1 MMSLPQNYAERVYA
15 GVLGKA
21 IGVFLGHPFELWTY
35 QQVMEELGEITG
47 YVSDRFNNSP
57 VVVTDDDLAGTF
69 TFLRALPDYGCS
81 LDLTAEQVGQTWL
94 NYLVEGRTLIWW
106 GGLGNST
113 EHTAYLNLKRGIP
126 APRSGSIAQNGR
138 VVAEQLGSQIFID
151 GFAMVAGGDPAL
163 AADLARRA
171 ASVSHDGEALYAA
184 QVMAA
189 MEAQAFVEPDLTR
202 CVDTALDFIPHDSDI
217 YQLIQNLRGWHAA
230 EPDWRVAR
238 EKLEAGYGYDSYP
251 GVCHVVPNHGLIH
264 LSLLYGGDDFQEAMK
279 IVNTSGWD
287 TDCNAGNVGCFLGIK
302 NGLAAFDGPVDWRGP
317 IADRFYMPSADGGRA
332 ITDAVRES
340 IEVINLRRRLDGETL
355 LIPKQGARFH
365 FEFPGAVQGFETTD
379 ETLHV
384 ENVFGNSGLGKRSL
398 ALRYDLRQPGVPL
411 RAATPTFIPE
421 EFKTATQLT
430 SEELTASPTL
440 YPGQRIRASL
450 KADADNPAAVGARL
464 FISFYGADD
473 VIEHAVG
480 ELFWISPGIT
490 TEMAWTL
497 PDLRGRPVV
506 AVGVQ
511 VESDQAQQGSV
522 YLDWLTWDGA
532 PRAWLGDPGDG
543 GSMWRRAWV
552 NACSAAERDQHPDP
566 KQRHATF
573 LVQNEGRGL
582 YLQGTQEWTNYAVLA
597 EINVTTARAHGV
609 AACVQGLRR
618 YYALLLD
625 MAGQARL
632 VKMFDGQETVLAQG
646 DFAWKTGANVA
657 FRLETCGGK
666 LKAAL
671 NGQVLFEVE
680 DAERPF
686 THGSMAY
693 VIEEGCLRSQAMR
706 IEPIVCGE

>member
-1 MMSLPQNYAERVYA
+1 MSSPHNYAERVYA

-47 YVSDRFNNSP
+47 YVSHRFDSP

-69 TFLRALPDYGCS
+69 TFLRALPDYGCC
-81 LDLTAEQVGQTWL
+81 LDLTPAQIGQTWL

-138 VVAEQLGSQIFID
+138 IVAEQLGSQIFID

-171 ASVSHDGEALYAA
+171 ASVSHDGEAIYAA

-202 CVDTALDFIPHDSDI
+202 CVDTALDFIPCDSDI
-217 YQLIQNLRGWHAA
+217 YRLIQNLREWHAV
-230 EPDWRVAR
+230 EPDWRVTR

-340 IEVINLRRRLDGETL
+340 IEVINLRRRLDGEPL
-355 LIPKQGARFH
+355 LQPKQGARFH

-450 KADADNPAAVGARL
+450 KADAGNVGAVGVSL
-464 FISFYGADD
+464 FISFYGKDD
-473 VIEHAVG
+473 VVQQAVG
-480 ELFWISPGIT
+480 ELHWVSPGVT
-490 TEMAWTL
+490 AEVAWTV
-497 PDLRGRPVV
+497 PDLHGRPVV
-506 AVGVQ
+506 AVGMQ
-511 VESDQAQQGSV
+511 VECDQVQQGSV

-582 YLQGTQEWTNYAVLA
+582 YLQGTQEWTNYAVHA
-597 EINVTTARAHGV
+597 GINVTTARAHGV
-609 AACVQGLRR
+609 AVCVQGLRR
-618 YYALLLD
+618 YYALLRD
-625 MAGQARL
+625 REGQARL

-666 LKAAL
+666 LEAAL

-680 DAERPF
+680 DGERPF
-686 THGSMAY
+686 THGSVAY

>member
-1 MMSLPQNYAERVYA
+1 MTLPQDYEERVYA

-21 IGVFLGHPFELWTY
+21 IGVFLGHPFELWTFD
-35 QQVMEELGEITG
+35 QVMAELGEITE
-47 YVSDRFNNSP
+47 YVSHKFNDSP

-69 TFLRALPDYGCS
+69 TFLRSLPDHGCR
-81 LDLTAEQVGQTWL
+81 LDLTAAQIGQTWL

-113 EHTAYLNLKRGIP
+113 EHSAYLNLKRGIS
-126 APRSGSIAQNGR
+126 APRSGSIAQNGD
-138 VVAEQLGSQIFID
+138 VVAQQIGSQIFID
-151 GFAMVAGGDPAL
+151 GFAMVAAGDPAL

-171 ASVSHDGEALYAA
+171 ASVSHDGEAIYAA

-202 CVDTALDFIPHDSDI
+202 CVDTALTFIPQDSDI
-217 YQLIQNLRGWHAA
+217 YQLIQNLREWHAA
-230 EPDWRVAR
+230 ESDWRVTRA
-238 EKLEAGYGYDSYP
+238 KLEAQYGYDSYP

-302 NGLAAFDGPVDWRGP
+302 NGLASFDGPVDWRGP
-317 IADRFYMPSADGGRA
+317 VADRFYIPSADGGRA
-332 ITDAVRES
+332 VTDAVRES
-340 IEVINLRRRLDGETL
+340 IEVINLRRRLEGEPL
-355 LIPKQGARFH
+355 LQPKQGARFH
-365 FEFPGAVQGFETTD
+365 FAFPGSVQGFETKD
-379 ETLHV
+379 DHLRV
-384 ENVFGNSGLGKRSL
+384 ENVSGNSELGKRSL
-398 ALRYDLRQPGVPL
+398 ALHYDLRQPGVPL

-421 EFKTATQLT
+421 EFKKATQLT
-430 SEELTASPTL
+430 SEELIASPTL

-450 KADADNPAAVGARL
+450 KADEGNGSAMAACL
-464 FISFYGADD
+464 FISFYGKDD
-473 VIEHAVG
+473 VVQHAVS
-480 ELFWISPGIT
+480 ELRWVSPGVT
-490 TEMAWTL
+490 ASLEWTV

-511 VESDQAQQGSV
+511 VESDQSGVGTV
-522 YLDWLTWDGA
+522 YLDYLTWDGA
-532 PRAWLGDPGDG
+532 PKVWLGDPGDG

-582 YLQGTQEWTNYAVLA
+582 SLQGTQEWANYAVHA
-597 EINVTTARAHGV
+597 EINVTMARTHGV

-618 YYALLLD
+618 YYALLLGAD
-625 MAGQARL
+625 GQARL
-632 VKMFDGQETVLAQG
+632 VKMLDGEETVLAQTAY
-646 DFAWKTGANVA
+646 DWQIGANNA

-671 NGQVLFEVE
+671 NGQVLFEME
-680 DAERPF
+680 DGERPF
-686 THGSMAY
+686 TYGSVAY